1 MYIVHTYVHTF
12 IPQAGAEDRGLR
24 MGKIRQLAHPLNG
37 GFNGRESGSIVQY
50 CACCIVIH
58 VQTCNRE
65 GHETKEG
72 RTERGREEGGSVSE
86 SGGKRE

>member
-37 GFNGRESGSIVQY
+37 GFNGRES
-50 CACCIVIH
+50 
-58 VQTCNRE
+58 
-65 GHETKEG
+65 
-72 RTERGREEGGSVSE
+72 
-86 SGGKRE
+86 